1 MDTFINK
8 LSIKEKLGYGL
19 GDTASN
25 IVFQMV
31 ANFMLIFYTDV
42 YGLSAAA
49 AGTLLLSVRLLD
61 GFTDPIMGG
70 IADRT
75 RTRWGSYRPY
85 ILFLALPYG
94 LLACLAFITP
104 DFDSTGKL
112 IYAYVTYGLLMTC
125 YTAINIPYGA
135 LGGVMASDPKERT
148 SLQSY
153 RFAMAMAALVVIVW
167 AIPRLVEYFGQGED
181 AVGYPLAMIF
191 MGSLAAVCFLLCF
204 AMTKETLTNET
215 DKHERSTQSIFKDFF
230 QLFKNDQWLVIAII
244 SLATLILIGIRASVA
259 PHYIKYYIGDE
270 DLLSNFLTLAA
281 VGSVLGAI
289 STNFL
294 SKFIEKKILFQVALV
309 VVIISHSLFYVI
321 DSNQIA
327 LIFVTYFIANFAHM
341 IITPIMF
348 SMVADTVDYGVEKIG
363 KRLTAITF
371 SGHLLAIKFG
381 FAIGGALAGWI
392 LSAYDYIPNQVQ
404 TDHTLSGILLAFAG
418 IPIICTVVCLVVI
431 SKYRLTELEVKKIQ
445 LNLAEIK

>member
-49 AGTLLLSVRLLD
+49 AGTLLLSVRLFD

-327 LIFVTYFIANFAHM
+327 LIFMTYFIANFAHM